1 MIYTYFYKHGMT
13 VKELKE
19 LVKDWPEYDF
29 NGEPTTVWIETGL
42 MLSSP
47 VIKSSLLNYREQGGK
62 EVADLLLESN
72 AFEEHTGE

>member
-1 MIYTYFYKHGMT
+1 MIYTYFYKNGMT

-47 VIKSSLLNYREQGGK
+47 VIESSLLNYREQDGK
-62 EVADLLLESN
+62 EAADLLLESN
-72 AFEEHTGE
+72 TFEEHTGE